1 MNDLIASL
9 TANATPLVAAI
20 IAGIVVYLYRSG
32 SLSSTPATPVPPA
45 DPTAVYVEAMH
56 VEANRRETAARKD
69 KLREAAEVA
78 IEAVLPPDPS
88 AQAKK

>member
-1 MNDLIASL
+1 ML
-9 TANATPLVAAI
+9 TANTTPIIAAI
-20 IAGIVVYLYRSG
+20 IAGIVVYLYRTG
-32 SLSSTPATPVPPA
+32 ALGSTPAVPVPPA

-56 VEANRRETAARKD
+56 VEATRRETVARKD

-88 AQAKK
+88 AKGK